1 MEMVVANALL
11 VEQWYQQ
18 LIVSSTRKSGVV
30 SSIRIW
36 CASINCHVCRI
47 QQLVAS
53 LEKSAYGK
61 DKVGPLHPISSFELF
76 HGRPNELPL

>member
-18 LIVSSTRKSGVV
+18 LIVSSLSKKSGVV

-53 LEKSAYGK
+53 LEN
-61 DKVGPLHPISSFELF
+61 LHIVISGSIAPDLEFEF
-76 HGRPNELPL
+76 PRTPE